1 MFAGS
6 IAWYYHL
13 YGTELHAMTPT
24 EEGSVIPI
32 DHDSSREEEAER
44 IGLLE
49 CRIEDWTWL
58 ARRMDMTDL
67 QQPSRYSISMGSHA
81 IHKDF
86 RSPSV
91 RNYLPSKD
99 HTIDIS

>member
-32 DHDSSREEEAER
+32 DHDSPREEDQAER
-44 IGLLE
+44 IGLRE
-49 CRIEDWTWL
+49 YPIEDWTLL
-58 ARRMDMTDL
+58 A
-67 QQPSRYSISMGSHA
+67 Q
-81 IHKDF
+81 
-86 RSPSV
+86 
-91 RNYLPSKD
+91 
-99 HTIDIS
+99 